1 MRLRKVALH
10 FDALVF
16 RDHAVHLAADL
27 QPLELSSLRLKHGRD
42 LDALAERFDVVLRT
56 DQLRLQPADLL
67 IVALQLIA
75 VLRLALP
82 EDCDLQGSR
91 GVSAGRLVRRP
102 GGFRREAV
110 DLGLK
115 AFHIRLQRAHIGPG
129 EGRVEACQHLA
140 GAHGLAL
147 AHVDRAHDR
156 GLKRLH
162 DVGRLKRHDTAGAGH
177 HHIHR
182 KQGGNSRR
190 GENRRDNGPEN
201 APGGRLDRRLKPAP
215 RSGTQTRGA
224 PVAWAG
230 QPRLGPDRQLKR
242 RSRLWPPGQRL

>member
-1 MRLRKVALH
+1 MRLRQVALH

-42 LDALAERFDVVLRT
+42 LDALAECFDVVLRA
-56 DQLRLQPADLL
+56 DQLRLKPADLL
-67 IVALQLIA
+67 IVALHLIA

-102 GGFRREAV
+102 GSFRREAI

-115 AFHIRLQRAHIGPG
+115 AFHIRLQRADIGSG
-129 EGRVEACQHLA
+129 EGRVEACQHLP
-140 GAHGLAL
+140 GMHLLAFT
-147 AHVDRAHDR
+147 HVDRAHDS

-162 DVGRLKRHDTAGAGH
+162 DVGRLKRHDPPGAGH

-182 KQGGNSRR
+182 KQGGNGHTRR
-190 GENRRDNGPEN
+190 KSLRQWSKGCSGPQ
-201 APGGRLDRRLKPAP
+201 A
-215 RSGTQTRGA
+215 
-224 PVAWAG
+224 
-230 QPRLGPDRQLKR
+230 
-242 RSRLWPPGQRL
+242 

>member
-27 QPLELSSLRLKHGRD
+27 QPLKLSSLRLKHGCD
-42 LDALAERFDVVLRT
+42 LDAVGERFDVVLRT
-56 DQLRLQPADLL
+56 GQLRLQPADLL

-82 EDCDLQGSR
+82 EGCDLQGGR
-91 GVSAGRLVRRP
+91 GVSVGRLVRRP
-102 GGFRREAV
+102 GSFRREAI

-115 AFHIRLQRAHIGPG
+115 AFHIRLQRADIGSG
-129 EGRVEACQHLA
+129 EGRVEAGQHLT
-140 GAHGLAL
+140 GMHVLAL

-162 DVGRLKRHDTAGAGH
+162 DVGRPKRYDTAGAAH
-177 HHIHR
+177 HHIDR
-182 KQGGNSRR
+182 K
-190 GENRRDNGPEN
+190 
-201 APGGRLDRRLKPAP
+201 
-215 RSGTQTRGA
+215 
-224 PVAWAG
+224 
-230 QPRLGPDRQLKR
+230 
-242 RSRLWPPGQRL
+242 